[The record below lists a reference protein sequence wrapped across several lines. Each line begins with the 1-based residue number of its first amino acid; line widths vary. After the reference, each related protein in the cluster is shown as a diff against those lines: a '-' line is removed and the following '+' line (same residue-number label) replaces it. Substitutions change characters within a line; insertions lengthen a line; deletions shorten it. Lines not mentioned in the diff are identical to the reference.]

1 MEHVWKKKERGKVLE
16 IKNKQPHNFEK
27 VSGHYVIFKSQILKL
42 SWENKI
48 FNLKKAHGLMESHFE
63 K

>member
-27 VSGHYVIFKSQILKL
+27 VFGHYVIQI
-42 SWENKI
+42 S
-48 FNLKKAHGLMESHFE
+48 NLKIELRKQKIQFKKTHGLMEAHFE